1 MMQQDDFFTPDRL
14 KDIGVGLGQ
23 GLQAPNALSA
33 FGAALS
39 GTIASSSE
47 RANRAELIALR
58 AADAKAQE
66 EAQIRGEGR
75 KQASDIRGEDRARE
89 NLKKD
94 RADNLKYFLDQGVNI
109 FSQGKDSASK
119 AADRRKNSAFS
130 QYFADVMS
138 GGYPRLKGDSP
149 ANLWDELMDQP
160 RDKPKDE
167 YQPVASRQGGMT
179 YREATGSQW
188 DKKDVMF
195 DLRKQR

>member
-1 MMQQDDFFTPDRL
+1 MPKNEDDFFTPDRL

-58 AADAKAQE
+58 AADAKSQE

-75 KQASDIRGEDRARE
+75 KEASDIRGENRARA

-94 RADNLKYFLDQGVNI
+94 QEEQAKRWKEMNVGLV
-109 FSQGKDSASK
+109 SQGKDSASA
-119 AADRRKNSAFS
+119 AADRRKNSAWM
-130 QYFADVMS
+130 QDFADAMS
-138 GGYPRLKGDSP
+138 GGYPRLRGNSP
-149 ANLWDELMDQP
+149 IEIYEELLAEIKANP
-160 RDKPKDE
+160 RDKPEDKPKYPMMRE
-167 YQPVASRQGGMT
+167 VFNQRRNASDPRT
-179 YREATGSQW
+179 NR
-188 DKKDVMF
+188 
-195 DLRKQR
+195 

>member
-1 MMQQDDFFTPDRL
+1 MPKNDDEFFSPERL

-58 AADAKAQE
+58 AADAKSQE

-75 KQASDIRGEDRARE
+75 REASAIVGEDRARE

-149 ANLWDELMDQP
+149 ANLWDELMAQP
-160 RDKPKDE
+160 RDKPEEKPKYPMMRE
-167 YQPVASRQGGMT
+167 VFNQRRNAS
-179 YREATGSQW
+179 
-188 DKKDVMF
+188 D
-195 DLRKQR
+195 QRTNR

>member
-58 AADAKAQE
+58 AADAKSQE
-66 EAQIRGEGR
+66 EADIRGEGR
-75 KQASDIRGEDRARE
+75 KEASDIRGENRARE

-94 RADNLKYFLDQGVNI
+94 QEEQTKRLKEMNVGLV
-109 FSQGKDSASK
+109 SQGKDSPSAV
-119 AADRRKNSAFS
+119 ADRRKNSEFAQAFA
-130 QYFADVMS
+130 QMMS
-138 GGYPRLKGDSP
+138 GNQPRLKGNSP
-149 ANLWDELMDQP
+149 ANLWDELMAQP
-160 RDKPKDE
+160 RDKPEDKPKYPMMRE
-167 YQPVASRQGGMT
+167 VFNQRRNASDPRT
-179 YREATGSQW
+179 NR
-188 DKKDVMF
+188 
-195 DLRKQR
+195 

>member
-1 MMQQDDFFTPDRL
+1 MQQDDFFSPDRL

-58 AADAKAQE
+58 AADAKSQE
-66 EAQIRGEGR
+66 EAQIRVEDRREASNIRGEGR
-75 KQASDIRGEDRARE
+75 REASAIVGEDRARE

-149 ANLWDELMDQP
+149 ANLWDELMAQP
-160 RDKPKDE
+160 RDKPEEKPKYPMMRE
-167 YQPVASRQGGMT
+167 VFNQRRNAS
-179 YREATGSQW
+179 
-188 DKKDVMF
+188 D
-195 DLRKQR
+195 QRTNR

>member
-1 MMQQDDFFTPDRL
+1 MIQQDDFFTPDRL

-75 KQASDIRGEDRARE
+75 KEASAIRGEDRARE
-89 NLKKD
+89 NAKNE
-94 RADNLKYFLDQGVNI
+94 RADNLKYFLDQNVNL
-109 FSQGKDSASK
+109 FSQGKDSPSAV
-119 AADRRKNSAFS
+119 ADRRKNSEFAQAFA
-130 QYFADVMS
+130 QMMS
-138 GGYPRLKGDSP
+138 GNQPRLKGNSP
-149 ANLWDELMDQP
+149 ANLWDELMAQP
-160 RDKPKDE
+160 RDKPEDKPKYPMLRE
-167 YQPVASRQGGMT
+167 VFNQRRNASDPRT
-179 YREATGSQW
+179 NR
-188 DKKDVMF
+188 
-195 DLRKQR
+195 

>member
-1 MMQQDDFFTPDRL
+1 MPKNDDEFFSPERL

-39 GTIASSSE
+39 GTIASCSE

-58 AADAKAQE
+58 AADAKSQE

-75 KQASDIRGEDRARE
+75 REASAIRGEDRARE

-119 AADRRKNSAFS
+119 VADRRKNSAFS

-160 RDKPKDE
+160 RDKPEDKPKYPMMRE
-167 YQPVASRQGGMT
+167 VFNQRRNASDPRT
-179 YREATGSQW
+179 NR
-188 DKKDVMF
+188 
-195 DLRKQR
+195 